1 MGPSKLLPSPSVHRH
16 GHVSD
21 SDNRLTRWLDRSA
34 IGLSGLCLV
43 HCLAF
48 PVIIALL
55 PAMAPILPQQPWVHP
70 AILATALPLA
80 GLALWRGWRRHH
92 DLRPGL
98 LGVVGLNLMGAGL
111 AVGEGRSMETILTVI
126 GGLLLATAHALNWR
140 LDHGARFHANT
151 SPSCE

>member
-1 MGPSKLLPSPSVHRH
+1 MGASNLSSSRPAHRH
-16 GHVSD
+16 THGSG
-21 SDNRLTRWLDRSA
+21 SGNSLTRWLDHSA

-80 GLALWRGWRRHH
+80 VFALWRGWRRHR
-92 DLRPGL
+92 DVRPGL
-98 LGVVGLNLMGAGL
+98 LGVLGLLLMGAGL
-111 AVGEGRSMETILTVI
+111 AMGEGRLMETVLTVI
-126 GGLLLATAHALNWR
+126 GGLLLASAHALNWR
-140 LDHGARFHANT
+140 LDHDARFHTN
-151 SPSCE
+151 PSTIGE